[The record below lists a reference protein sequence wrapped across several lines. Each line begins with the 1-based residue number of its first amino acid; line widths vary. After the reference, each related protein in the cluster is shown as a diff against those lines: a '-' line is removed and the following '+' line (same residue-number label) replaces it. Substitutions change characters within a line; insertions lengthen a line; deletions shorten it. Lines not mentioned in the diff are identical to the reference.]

1 MILLLSLIII
11 TSILTL
17 GFNIVTQEG
26 MALYKLREW
35 AKEKQDKG
43 SKWVEP
49 LFLCIW
55 CMPSIW
61 SSFGFFFAYQIGV
74 LKCDSWNI
82 LWYYPLCVG
91 GSSILGGLTW
101 TIYQATNAVKE
112 RNEVEADYYNSLFEK
127 QD

>member
-1 MILLLSLIII
+1 MILLFSLIII

-17 GFNIVTQEG
+17 GFTIISQEG
-26 MALYKLREW
+26 MALYKIREW
-35 AKEKQDKG
+35 AKKKNDKG
-43 SKWVEP
+43 NKWVEP

-74 LKCDSWNI
+74 LKCDTWNI

-91 GSSILGGLTW
+91 GSSILGGLIW
-101 TIYQATNAVKE
+101 TVYLTINSVKE
-112 RNEVEADYYNSLFEK
+112 RNEVEADFSKSIENKY
-127 QD
+127 

>member
-1 MILLLSLIII
+1 MILLFSLIII

-17 GFNIVTQEG
+17 GFTIVSQEG

-35 AKEKQDKG
+35 AENKNDKG

-61 SSFGFFFAYQIGV
+61 SSFGFFFAYQIGI

-91 GSSILGGLTW
+91 GSSILGGLIW
-101 TIYQATNAVKE
+101 TVYLTINSVKE
-112 RNEVEADYYNSLFEK
+112 RNKVEADFSKSIENK
-127 QD
+127 D